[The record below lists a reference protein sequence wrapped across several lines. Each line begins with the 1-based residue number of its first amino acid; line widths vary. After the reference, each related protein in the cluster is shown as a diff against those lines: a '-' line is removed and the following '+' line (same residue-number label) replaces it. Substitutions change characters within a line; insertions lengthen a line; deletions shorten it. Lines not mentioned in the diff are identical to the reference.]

1 MINFWV
7 SKMIKY
13 LTLFL
18 ISTQALAN
26 PIDDYNA
33 EKRQLNRDIREH
45 KDLFKKS
52 ETVADFVEEL
62 ERIKRD
68 KRDVENK
75 EVVTL
80 SLIHI

>member
-1 MINFWV
+1 
-7 SKMIKY
+7 MIKY

-45 KDLFKKS
+45 KELFKKS

-62 ERIKRD
+62 ERIERD
-68 KRDVENK
+68 KR
-75 EVVTL
+75 EVGNEEA
-80 SLIHI
+80 IEI